1 MTGCMAEKKVYFF
14 SDAHLGATYIDDPRR
29 HEQRLVDWLMSI
41 KDDAAEIY
49 MLGDVLDYW
58 YEYRTVVPRGYVRFF
73 GTLAAL
79 ADSGVKIYWFIGNH
93 DIWLFDYL
101 RDEIGLT
108 VVDGYLVKDILGK
121 RFFMSHGDGIGKLKP
136 SFRLMRWIFRN
147 KFCQKLYAAIHPRWT
162 IPFAHGWSSSSR
174 DFEHYVPLE
183 NVDPKSEP
191 LVQWAEE
198 YSIAHPGI
206 DYFLF
211 GHRHVLLRHAL
222 QSDGEVVILGDWIR
236 HFTYACFDGQKM
248 EICSY
253 N

>member
-1 MTGCMAEKKVYFF
+1 MENFLEGVF
-14 SDAHLGATYIDDPRR
+14 H
-29 HEQRLVDWLMSI
+29 HH
-41 KDDAAEIY
+41 
-49 MLGDVLDYW
+49 
-58 YEYRTVVPRGYVRFF
+58 YVRVSPV
-73 GTLAAL
+73 LR
-79 ADSGVKIYWFIGNH
+79 GN
-93 DIWLFDYL
+93 
-101 RDEIGLT
+101 
-108 VVDGYLVKDILGK
+108 
-121 RFFMSHGDGIGKLKP
+121 
-136 SFRLMRWIFRN
+136 
-147 KFCQKLYAAIHPRWT
+147 
-162 IPFAHGWSSSSR
+162 R

-222 QSDGEVVILGDWIR
+222 QSDGEVLILGDWIR